1 MTRRTAH
8 ARPPRPWFRGL
19 LAGGVC
25 ALALSTCAAPLL
37 TAEPT
42 TIEAATTDGVDGEGQ
57 RVAAYS
63 SPAPDTS
70 DLIGSPQLAPPRTPA
85 PQGSGDGAGTVDQP
99 WASPSPS
106 PFPSPSAG
114 AVRATSPPVRDA
126 AVETRRAKIRLE
138 GGGGEQDRVQQALDV
153 EGVTFATA
161 LELGDLPVAGEQGTT
176 TVAVAAV
183 DIDGFRGFTPKVT
196 ADAVDVWQRIAEGDA
211 AFTHD
216 VGKRLALAL
225 GSRVRVG
232 ESALEAVAD
241 STSDMA
247 QDSDGVDV
255 GGVLGARAGA
265 AADALSREDTLRVG
279 AYASNGVPPV
289 ADAIVSRATGDELGL
304 DGGEAVLV
312 AIAEDA
318 DAQAIAAA
326 LTEATGMRAEVIP
339 DPETRRAFLTGANA
353 KDAFEP
359 FSYIDNGDGTIQMD
373 PEWVRRNIVSAEVP
387 IFRGNVV
394 CHRLLVPQL
403 RGALQEVADAGLAD
417 LIDPSQYG
425 GCWVARHIDWNPGKP
440 LSMHAWGLAVDFNVS
455 TNQLGAEP
463 QLDPRIVEIFDRWGF
478 VWGGRWSRPDGMHF
492 ELGAVLDSPEG

>member
-1 MTRRTAH
+1 
-8 ARPPRPWFRGL
+8 
-19 LAGGVC
+19 
-25 ALALSTCAAPLL
+25 
-37 TAEPT
+37 
-42 TIEAATTDGVDGEGQ
+42 
-57 RVAAYS
+57 
-63 SPAPDTS
+63 
-70 DLIGSPQLAPPRTPA
+70 
-85 PQGSGDGAGTVDQP
+85 
-99 WASPSPS
+99 
-106 PFPSPSAG
+106 
-114 AVRATSPPVRDA
+114 
-126 AVETRRAKIRLE
+126 VETRQAKIRLE
-138 GGGGEQDRVQQALDV
+138 GGDGGQDAVQQALDV

-161 LELGDLPVAGEQGTT
+161 VELGDLPIASQQGTAN
-176 TVAVAAV
+176 VAVAAV
-183 DIDGFRGFTPKVT
+183 DIDGFRGFTPKIT

-216 VGKRLALAL
+216 IGNRLALTL

-232 ESALEAVAD
+232 ESALEPVAET
-241 STSDMA
+241 TSDVA
-247 QDSDGVDV
+247 SAGEVGDVV
-255 GGVLGARAGA
+255 GGVLGAQDRQPAEDGQA
-265 AADALSREDTLRVG
+265 TEAESREGTLRVG

-289 ADAIVSRATGDELGL
+289 ADAIVSKVTADELGL
-304 DGGEAVLV
+304 DGREAVLV
-312 AIAEDA
+312 AITEGA

-326 LTEATGMRAEVIP
+326 LAEATGMQAEVVP
-339 DPETRRAFLTGANA
+339 DPETRRAFLTGADA

-359 FSYIDNGDGTIQMD
+359 FSYIDNGDGTIQID
-373 PEWVRRNIVSAEVP
+373 PEWVRRNIISAEVP